1 MFSWSLGGDKLLSG
15 SDDTKLNIYLPFE
28 NYKLSHS
35 ISTGKMSTHTNI
47 YSLINLVGHRANIFS
62 AKFMPQTSDNI
73 IISGAGDS
81 EIRIF
86 DLTDPEDPLDS
97 MYVCHSD
104 QLKKICVYDDNPF
117 EFLTCS
123 QDGKVLK
130 KTHTNTQTHS

>member
-1 MFSWSLGGDKLLSG
+1 
-15 SDDTKLNIYLPFE
+15 
-28 NYKLSHS
+28 
-35 ISTGKMSTHTNI
+35 
-47 YSLINLVGHRANIFS
+47 
-62 AKFMPQTSDNI
+62 MPHTSDNI

-86 DLTDPEDPLDS
+86 DLSDPTSALDS

-123 QDGKVLK
+123 QDGGV
-130 KTHTNTQTHS
+130 TN